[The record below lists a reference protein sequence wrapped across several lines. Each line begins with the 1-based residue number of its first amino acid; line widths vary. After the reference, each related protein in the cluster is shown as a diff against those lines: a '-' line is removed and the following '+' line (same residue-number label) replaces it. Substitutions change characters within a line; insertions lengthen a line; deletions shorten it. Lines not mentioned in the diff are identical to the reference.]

1 MDIGTNF
8 YGTVYN
14 NMLIAHKR
22 KTNAKN
28 FVVRIMS
35 RMRKVNGYTMK
46 EDDSNKLLIEDV
58 GGGEA
63 LSFWSRIAARHIH
76 QPRIVIL

>member
-1 MDIGTNF
+1 
-8 YGTVYN
+8 
-14 NMLIAHKR
+14 MLIAHKR

-28 FVVRIMS
+28 FVVKIMS

-58 GGGEA
+58 RGGEA
-63 LSFWSRIAARHIH
+63 LSFWF
-76 QPRIVIL
+76 

>member
-1 MDIGTNF
+1 
-8 YGTVYN
+8 
-14 NMLIAHKR
+14 MLIAHKR

-28 FVVRIMS
+28 FVVKIMS
-35 RMRKVNGYTMK
+35 RMRKDTGYT
-46 EDDSNKLLIEDV
+46 IEDV
-58 GGGEA
+58 SGDEA

>member
-1 MDIGTNF
+1 
-8 YGTVYN
+8 
-14 NMLIAHKR
+14 MLIAHKR

-28 FVVRIMS
+28 FVVKIMS
-35 RMRKVNGYTMK
+35 RVRKDTGYTMK
-46 EDDSNKLLIEDV
+46 EDDSNKLFIEDV
-58 GGGEA
+58 SGDEA